1 MAEPRTVRL
10 TTAERE
16 AATGAVRPATMA
28 DYLYRLRVKANYED
42 VTVFSDG
49 PPSDREATEV
59 GADLVALA
67 PATLI
72 VHELRI
78 AAIIGS
84 DDLVKAMDAVLLHAS
99 RESTDGLA
107 HRRDLHARLS

>member
-1 MAEPRTVRL
+1 M
-10 TTAERE
+10 TAERE
-16 AATGAVRPATMA
+16 AATGAIRPATMA
-28 DYLYRLRVKANYED
+28 DYLYWLRVKANYED

-67 PATLI
+67 SATLL
-72 VHELRI
+72 VHELRV
-78 AAIIGS
+78 AAIIDS
-84 DDLVKAMDAVLLHAS
+84 DDLVKAMDTVLLHAS
-99 RESTDGLA
+99 GESTDGLA